1 MLNSLDGLPGVLAFS
16 WLARPLGVAWWR
28 NTQETSAAA
37 AGLVTGAVGP
47 CEAAPQWRRRLSPGR
62 EWQLLLV
69 FLLHLCPPLPL
80 HQDHWHLFYRVSSD
94 A

>member
-1 MLNSLDGLPGVLAFS
+1 MACQVCLLFS
-16 WLARPLGVAWWR
+16 WLARPLGVACWR

-47 CEAAPQWRRRLSPGR
+47 GEAALPWRRQLSPGR
-62 EWQLLLV
+62 QWQLLLV
-69 FLLHLCPPLPL
+69 FLLHLCPLLPL
-80 HQDHWHLFYRVSSD
+80 HQDHWHSFYRVSSD